1 MRASWVRW
9 PKVAVAQ
16 SGVCTPCVLRSSSSF
31 LKCGLRRNA
40 LSGTYR
46 DVRAGSRARAARGVV
61 VLRRVLK
68 FAVPK
73 YTLPFLHAFCFCNFL
88 HILLY
93 VLRSTQFQVW
103 LAIP

>member
-1 MRASWVRW
+1 
-9 PKVAVAQ
+9 
-16 SGVCTPCVLRSSSSF
+16 
-31 LKCGLRRNA
+31 
-40 LSGTYR
+40 
-46 DVRAGSRARAARGVV
+46 V